1 MLACAGVCAS
11 GQSVSVS
18 ESKLKYLAGT
28 TNINVVGSFLI
39 PIFPLPLSY
48 R

>member
-1 MLACAGVCAS
+1 MLAWTGVCAS

-28 TNINVVGSFLI
+28 TNINVVGSLN
-39 PIFPLPLSY
+39 PYIFTASEL
-48 R
+48 